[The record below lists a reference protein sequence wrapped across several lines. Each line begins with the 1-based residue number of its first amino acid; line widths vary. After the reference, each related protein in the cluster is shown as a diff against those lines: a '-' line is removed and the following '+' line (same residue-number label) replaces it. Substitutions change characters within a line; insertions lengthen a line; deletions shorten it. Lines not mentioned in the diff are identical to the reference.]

1 MKKLIT
7 IALSS
12 LALVAFAAVS
22 QADDKD
28 CMLEG
33 TVYKSG
39 EGADNTKV
47 QFHSMGRYDENSK
60 CRVRKDEKVEF
71 KLPADPRL
79 EDAPDGSKVRYRY
92 QENSEGQSSTK
103 LISVGA

>member
-1 MKKLIT
+1 MRKIT
-7 IALSS
+7 IALSA
-12 LALVAFAAVS
+12 LALAAFASTS
-22 QADDKD
+22 QADDSRD

-47 QFHSMGRYDENSK
+47 QFHSMEKYDEDAD
-60 CRVRKDEKVEF
+60 CRVRKNEKVEF

-79 EDAPDGSKVRYRY
+79 EEAPSGSKVRYRY
-92 QENSEGQSSTK
+92 QENPEGESSTK